1 MGKPFL
7 ESYMTIHMNDVV
19 RVRLTDYGREV
30 DMEFDRQLH
39 ERVPAII
46 TPYKPA
52 REDSDGRRLSSL
64 WSLMRRFGPYA
75 SPAAPVLFH
84 GGIEVLSDG

>member
-1 MGKPFL
+1 MAKPLL
-7 ESYMTIHMNDVV
+7 ESWLTIHMNDLV

-30 DMEFDRQLH
+30 HMEYERQLR

-52 REDSDGRRLSSL
+52 CEDSEGRSQSSL

-75 SPAAPVLFH
+75 SPAAASLFH